1 MHQPR
6 NLDFNNQPQPNR
18 NNLWLEVAKTVG
30 LSLFFAFGI
39 RTVVAEPRYV
49 ASGSMIP
56 TLEVNDRL
64 MIDKLSYHWSNPER
78 GDIVMFSPTEKLKQ
92 QNLKDTFIKRLIGLP
107 GEKVEIKAGRVYI
120 NDRLLPEKYI
130 AEKLTYHWGPVTV
143 PAHSYLVMGDNR
155 DNSYDSRYWGF
166 VPRDNIMGKAV
177 LRFWSPD
184 RLGKIDPQ
192 PIYPVTGQSPPQTQ
206 N

>member
-1 MHQPR
+1 MHQSR
-6 NLDFNNQPQPNR
+6 QQDFNNQPQPNR

-39 RTVVAEPRYV
+39 RTLVAEPRYV

-64 MIDKLSYHWSNPER
+64 MIDKLSYRWSNPER

-120 NDRLLPEKYI
+120 NDQLLPEKYI
-130 AEKLTYHWGPVTV
+130 VEKLPQSWGPVTV
-143 PAHSYLVMGDNR
+143 PVNSYLVMGDNR

-166 VPRDNIMGKAV
+166 VPRENIIGKAV

-192 PIYPVTGQSPPQTQ
+192 PIYPATGQSPPQTQ
-206 N
+206 K